1 MGEALT
7 SHDEEKIS
15 KKLKRKEKIAKT
27 LIASEQKM
35 DEFLLMLEEE
45 LKTLPDGEKIA
56 NIPVLVSMVKSY
68 IKKEYTA
75 FPMHTLVSIV
85 ALLLY
90 WFAPK
95 DIIPDKIPV
104 WGKTDD
110 IFALTI
116 VLRGVE
122 KDVEAY
128 KAWKKGEINK
138 SLF

>member
-1 MGEALT
+1 MFHYISGKLAAAKSIVGIVMGKT
-7 SHDEEKIS
+7 SGKGNPVIINR
-15 KKLKRKEKIAKT
+15 L
-27 LIASEQKM
+27 
-35 DEFLLMLEEE
+35 LEEE
-45 LKTLPDGEKIA
+45 LKTLPEGEKIA

-128 KAWKKGEINK
+128 KAWKKGEVNK
-138 SLF
+138 PLF